1 MTLPNGIVTGYSYDS
16 ASQLTAQT
24 YTNGLSTLGNLAY
37 GYDLRGRRVSDT
49 GSYARTNLPPAVST
63 TAYNVDNQLTTWGTA
78 NLFYDANGNMMHR
91 RFLVTKA
98 YQDLAQDLG
107 AVIRQEKSSFQS
119 SNGLLIAHN
128 RVNRKRGL

>member
-37 GYDLRGRRVSDT
+37 
-49 GSYARTNLPPAVST
+49 T